1 MIIYY
6 LIISIYFFNF
16 VFLHLFSS
24 FFKKTKSEKECKS
37 ELLIIPPF
45 HLFRHTFYHHQDYR
59 PPTTVHHHH
68 QHQVRVSATV
78 TDHFLHQVSATDHHL
93 HHHYIRHQDHTDY
106 LLHLHRHYLRHQ
118 DHTDHHHL
126 HHESQR

>member
-59 PPTTVHHHH
+59 PPTT
-68 QHQVRVSATV
+68 
-78 TDHFLHQVSATDHHL
+78 DHRSPPPPAPSTRQCYRYRPLPSPSQCYRPPPSPPLHPSPRSYRPPSPPSPPL
-93 HHHYIRHQDHTDY
+93 PPSPRPYRPPPP
-106 LLHLHRHYLRHQ
+106 
-118 DHTDHHHL
+118 
-126 HHESQR
+126 SP